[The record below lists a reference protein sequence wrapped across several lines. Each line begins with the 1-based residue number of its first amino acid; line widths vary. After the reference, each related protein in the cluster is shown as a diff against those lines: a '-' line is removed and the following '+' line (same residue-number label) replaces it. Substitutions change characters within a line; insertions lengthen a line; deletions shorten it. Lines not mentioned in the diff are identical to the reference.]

1 MSLKSLSVK
10 MTNFVA
16 GGHALLMLL
25 THHMTALSQ

>member
-1 MSLKSLSVK
+1 